1 MLFLCDKIQDALY
14 TRGRIPTLSH
24 ISRCWEK
31 GFANPLINALR
42 DVNIAIG
49 G

>member
-14 TRGRIPTLSH
+14 TRERLSTLSE
-24 ISRCWEK
+24 ISRGWQK
-31 GFANPLINALR
+31 GFANPLIYALR